1 MSAPNSRWLAARL
14 RVAARPV
21 RCGPLML
28 ALVSSL
34 LYFRWRNTDPQ
45 RAHWINRHAWIA
57 AGLNMATNI
66 GLLLVA
72 AR

>member
-1 MSAPNSRWLAARL
+1 MSAPNSRWLAL
-14 RVAARPV
+14 VYGSLLIPFV
-21 RCGPLML
+21 GPLML

-45 RAHWINRHAWIA
+45 RAQWINRHAWIA
-57 AGLNMATNI
+57 AGLNTATNL